1 MCGKAPI
8 SSSLAA
14 VPVGGADGPN
24 RQGIGSAETLAG
36 IARRRALAPEIVGGP
51 PTAELRALFR
61 GRNLPRPS
69 RHGTFNPTALQ
80 ALGPTALQDDDR
92 HRGLVPRALDC
103 DSGVDWAMADSV
115 VTSVDEKAVFDAD
128 TMPHDHTT

>member
-1 MCGKAPI
+1 MWKGPDLFVARCGA
-8 SSSLAA
+8 
-14 VPVGGADGPN
+14 GGG
-24 RQGIGSAETLAG
+24 GGWAEPPGHRLRRDQAG

-61 GRNLPRPS
+61 GPNLPRPS

-115 VTSVDEKAVFDAD
+115 VTSVDEKGVFDAD